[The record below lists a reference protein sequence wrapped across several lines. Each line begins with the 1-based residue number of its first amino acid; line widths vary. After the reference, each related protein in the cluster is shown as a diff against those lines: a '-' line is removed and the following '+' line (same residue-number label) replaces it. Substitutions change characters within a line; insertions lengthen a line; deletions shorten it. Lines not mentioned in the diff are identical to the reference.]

1 MGSCSPAEW
10 GFPCTGVSRAG
21 ERDRSRVEKR
31 SEGRGRKAE
40 GLFGGPLALER
51 GKGRQALPN
60 VPKRN
65 MKFPRLL
72 WGLGKERGTDRCIV
86 FPHQDCQAYLTSC
99 PSKRANIF
107 FVFFIQFLFTM
118 YIYHSICFYHYINF
132 ILEIKEILT
141 STNTIFYF
149 HLFTFFLL
157 FYYFWKKTTYHI
169 FHLSIFLSRCLT
181 FPLPLSASSDLVL
194 SAIAVICSQLSRS
207 LV

>member
-1 MGSCSPAEW
+1 
-10 GFPCTGVSRAG
+10 V
-21 ERDRSRVEKR
+21 
-31 SEGRGRKAE
+31 GRGA
-40 GLFGGPLALER
+40 
-51 GKGRQALPN
+51 QA
-60 VPKRN
+60 
-65 MKFPRLL
+65 RLL
-72 WGLGKERGTDRCIV
+72 AERKGIRPRWSQDPRGILGRNAEPTGTDGCIV